1 MKKIFTAAAC
11 VILLSSS
18 AVSADS
24 GGMLS
29 PALSVISQEHTM
41 IKSGLVSCNIIF
53 SENDFDLNVGGDIDY
68 ITVTAL
74 PPASHGTLMYAD
86 SPVSVN
92 QTISSTGLSK
102 LEFIPSSGCTSSSF
116 RFRAGQDYSI
126 ECVLKF
132 TDSVNLA
139 PTIEEKESYT
149 AVWTQCD
156 ISTYGTL
163 TGHDPDGDDITFE
176 VIRYPE
182 NGILQITD
190 PSSGDYVYTPCD
202 GIMGEDS
209 FVYVVRDEWGNYSDT
224 REVIVDIDK
233 AASDLV
239 FADMDGHWAHNAAIV
254 MASENAM
261 EADVVSGELYFRP
274 DEEITREDFLVTV
287 MKALGSGEIEQCVT
301 VFADNDEI
309 SAKASG
315 YINRAYELG
324 IIKGSRDNGLLC
336 FNPKDKITRAEAAVI
351 LNAIIGAEVPETV
364 PVFADSSSVP
374 AWAMGSIYALT
385 DAGVFNGTG
394 SGKISANEYLNR
406 AQTAQILLMVK
417 KLYS

>member
-1 MKKIFTAAAC
+1 MKKFLTALLC

-18 AVSADS
+18 VSADS
-24 GGMLS
+24 GGVLS
-29 PALSVISQEHTM
+29 PALSVLSQKQAM
-41 IKSGLVSCNIIF
+41 IKSGLVSCSITF
-53 SENDFDLNVGGDIDY
+53 DENEFDLSIGGDVEY
-68 ITVTAL
+68 ITITAL
-74 PPASHGTLMYAD
+74 PPASHGNLMYAD
-86 SPVSVN
+86 APVSVN
-92 QTISSTGLSK
+92 QTISRAGLSQ
-102 LEFIPSSGCTSSSF
+102 LEFIPTTGCTSSSF
-116 RFRAGQDYSI
+116 RFRAGQNYSI
-126 ECVLKF
+126 ECILKF
-132 TDSVNLA
+132 TDSVNLSPA
-139 PTIEEKESYT
+139 ITEKESYN

-182 NGILQITD
+182 NGILEITD

-202 GIMGEDS
+202 GITGEDS
-209 FVYVVRDEWGNYSDT
+209 FVYVVRDEWGNYSDK

-239 FADMDGHWAHNAAIV
+239 FADMDGHWAHNAALV

-261 EADVVSGELYFRP
+261 EADMVSGELYFRP

-287 MKALGSGEIEQCVT
+287 MKVLGSGEIEQCQT
-301 VFADNDEI
+301 VFADNAEI

-324 IIKGSRDNGLLC
+324 IIKGSNDNGILC

-351 LNAIIGAEVPETV
+351 LNAIIGAEVPDTV

-385 DAGVFNGTG
+385 DAGIFNGTG